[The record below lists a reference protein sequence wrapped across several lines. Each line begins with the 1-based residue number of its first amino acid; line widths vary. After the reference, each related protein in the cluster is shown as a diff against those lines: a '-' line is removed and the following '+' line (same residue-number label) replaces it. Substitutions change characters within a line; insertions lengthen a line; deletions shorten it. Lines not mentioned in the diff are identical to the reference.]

1 MLTKSKSITAEI
13 TPRQQL
19 IATCAAFFILGA
31 AFATWASRIPA
42 IRDIASLTPITL
54 GYVLLGKG
62 IGMVIVMPLVTMAI
76 NKFGAK
82 KAAFSFGLFVVGTL
96 IFMAIS
102 PTWQMLSFVL
112 FISGAASSGY
122 NISINALGSI
132 IEAETGRSHMSTI
145 HSWFGVGNFAGALMG
160 TLLAAKGF
168 EAVTHFWGMAAILI
182 LVLSFLYR
190 YLPEDEPDHEAQN
203 RGFKMPDGGLLWLGV
218 ILFLA
223 ASVEESINNWVALF
237 FTDHIGTTDGVA
249 PVGYAAYAGSLLL
262 MRLFGDRLKP
272 RFGSRTLLA
281 TGSSIA
287 ALGILVAILS
297 PNAIIATLGFIA
309 VGGGVALTF
318 PMVFSAAG
326 REGAVALASVATIGA
341 IGGMASQPL
350 MGVLVENFQLTG
362 GFLFIVVCLLLIAY
376 ASWKA
381 KLLR

>member
-1 MLTKSKSITAEI
+1 
-13 TPRQQL
+13 
-19 IATCAAFFILGA
+19 
-31 AFATWASRIPA
+31 
-42 IRDIASLTPITL
+42 
-54 GYVLLGKG
+54 
-62 IGMVIVMPLVTMAI
+62 MVIVMPLVTMVI
-76 NKFGAK
+76 NKVGAK
-82 KAAFSFGLFVVGTL
+82 KAAFSFGLFVVAAL
-96 IFMAIS
+96 IFMANS
-102 PTWQMLSFVL
+102 PTWQTLAFVL
-112 FISGAASSGY
+112 FVSGAASSGY

-160 TLLAAKGF
+160 TLLAAQGF
-168 EAVTHFWGMAAILI
+168 SAVTHFWGMAAFLI
-182 LVLSFLYR
+182 LVLLFLYQ
-190 YLPEDEPDHEAQN
+190 YLPEDEPDHEARK
-203 RGFKMPDGGLLWLGV
+203 RGFEMPSGGLLWLGL

-237 FTDHIGTTDGVA
+237 FTDHIGTSDGVA
-249 PVGYAAYAGSLLL
+249 LIGYAAYAGSLLL

-272 RFGSRTLLA
+272 RFGSKTLLA
-281 TGSSIA
+281 TGSSVA
-287 ALGILVAILS
+287 AFGIITAIFS
-297 PNAIIATLGFIA
+297 PNAVIATIGFMA

-350 MGVLVENFQLTG
+350 MGMLVQKFQLTG
-362 GFLFIVVCLLLIAY
+362 GFLFIVICLMLIAY